1 MILIDFTRY
10 HALLLDLDGVITRT
24 DVLHAA
30 AWKRLFDDY
39 LAQEARATSR
49 PVQPFDAK
57 TDYRLYLDGK
67 PRKDGVKSFLD
78 SRGMAIP
85 LGSPT
90 DGADSPTIHGLARRK
105 DEHFEALLRQ
115 TGVQVYAGTARFLGL
130 AKAHG
135 LKTAVV
141 SASHHCKEVLD
152 ASGLAALFDARVD
165 GHDLD
170 RLPLRGKPAPDTFLE
185 AARRLRV
192 PPDRAIVV
200 EDAQAGVEAARTGGF
215 GLVIGVNRRDQAEA
229 LRRQG
234 AGVVVNDLAELL
246 PAARAAS

>member
-1 MILIDFTRY
+1 MTPVDFTRY
-10 HALLLDLDGVITRT
+10 GALLLDLDGVITRT

-39 LAQEARATSR
+39 LAQLARATGAAIR
-49 PVQPFDAK
+49 PFDAK

-67 PRKDGVKSFLD
+67 PRRDGIKSFLD
-78 SRGMAIP
+78 SRDLAVP
-85 LGSPT
+85 VGSPT
-90 DGADSPTIHGLARRK
+90 DGAASPTIYGLARRK
-105 DEHFEALLRQ
+105 DEYFEALLRQ
-115 TGVQVYAGTARFLGL
+115 TEVQVYSGTARFLGL

-141 SASHHCKEVLD
+141 SASHHCKDVLD
-152 ASGLAALFDARVD
+152 ASGLAALFDTRVD
-165 GHDLD
+165 GHDID

-185 AARRLRV
+185 AARRLGV
-192 PPDRAIVV
+192 PPGKAIVV
-200 EDAQAGVEAARTGGF
+200 EDARAGVEAARAGGF
-215 GLVIGVNRRDQAEA
+215 GLVIGVNRRDQADA

-234 AGVVVNDLAELL
+234 ADVVVNDLAEFL